1 MPKKKFKIN
10 NKSAQKYLW
19 IVDWAKENKKTAIV
33 SIILLLFVSL
43 TSKFAAL
50 LYLLGAIFFLKGIK
64 PDVTFKFFMIM
75 WLYLS
80 VPAVITIYFNGIF
93 APSIENR
100 EQAIKFLS
108 NSSWS
113 IYTLTPNPFGE
124 STMLSHSTKYHFS
137 KNAETCYG
145 EHQRDFRLT
154 GGKTEEFVAGNEHS
168 VEISEK
174 KYFINKYGGDSSS
187 FYFDIES
194 DCISDNGSRGGTGA
208 IFSLAV
214 TNNGKLAYEKSFKGE
229 ISTFNA
235 GKIK

>member
-19 IVDWAKENKKTAIV
+19 IVDWAKENKKTAIL
-33 SIILLLFVSL
+33 SIILLLIVSL
-43 TSKFAAL
+43 ISKLAAL

-80 VPAVITIYFNGIF
+80 VPFVITTYLTGIF

-108 NSSWS
+108 NTSWR
-113 IYTLTPNPFGE
+113 INTLTPNPFGE
-124 STMLSHSTKYHFS
+124 STMLSHGTKYHFS

-154 GGKTEEFVAGNEHS
+154 GRKTEDFVAGNEHS
-168 VEISEK
+168 VKISGK

-187 FYFDIES
+187 FYFEIES
-194 DCISDNGSRGGTGA
+194 DCISDNGSRGGTGS
-208 IFSLAV
+208 IFMLGVS
-214 TNNGKLAYEKSFKGE
+214 NNGNLIYEYIFKGE
-229 ISTFNA
+229 RSTFNA

>member
-43 TSKFAAL
+43 ISKFAAL
-50 LYLLGAIFFLKGIK
+50 LYLLGAIFFLKGAK
-64 PDVTFKFFMIM
+64 PTFLTIFSYLSIPFLIAFMIN
-75 WLYLS
+75 S
-80 VPAVITIYFNGIF
+80 FF
-93 APSIENR
+93 ATSIENR

-108 NSSWS
+108 NTSWS
-113 IYTLTPNPFGE
+113 IDTLTPNPFGE
-124 STMLSHSTKYHFS
+124 STMLSHRTKYHFS
-137 KNAETCYG
+137 ENAETCYG

-154 GGKTEEFVAGNEHS
+154 GGKTEDFVAGNEHS

-194 DCISDNGSRGGTGA
+194 ECINDNGSTGGTGS
-208 IFSLAV
+208 IFSLGV
-214 TNNGKLAYEKSFKGE
+214 SNDGNLIYEYIYKGE
-229 ISTFNA
+229 KSTFNA

>member
-19 IVDWAKENKKTAIV
+19 IVDWAKENKKSAIL
-33 SIILLLFVSL
+33 SIILLLIVSL
-43 TSKFAAL
+43 ISKFAAL

-80 VPAVITIYFNGIF
+80 VPFVITTYLTGIF

-113 IYTLTPNPFGE
+113 INTLTPNPFGE

-174 KYFINKYGGDSSS
+174 KYFINKYGGDDSS
-187 FYFDIES
+187 FYFEIES
-194 DCISDNGSRGGTGA
+194 DCRNDNGSRGGTGS
-208 IFSLAV
+208 IFMLGVS
-214 TNNGKLAYEKSFKGE
+214 NNGNLVYSYIFKGE
-229 ISTFNA
+229 RSTFNA